1 MILAIKGW
9 GNPSHVQNVVQKT
22 EEDNQKARKTSQ
34 IISQMPTLRPKHDKM
49 RA

>member
-22 EEDNQKARKTSQ
+22 REDNQKAKKTNQ
-34 IISQMPTLRPKHDKM
+34 IINQMPTLRPKYDNM
-49 RA
+49 QA